1 MAEWNAYYFD
11 FWQDDVLNVL
21 TWVKKLVFILLKAFP
36 RSAVRA
42 EFTHGRIKGAVGL
55 RLFTIEKDLY
65 FYELSHKATY
75 NTLENKKY

>member
-1 MAEWNAYYFD
+1 
-11 FWQDDVLNVL
+11 
-21 TWVKKLVFILLKAFP
+21 VFILLKAFP